1 MEQLKGI
8 GPGGKTTL
16 YLEASLSQLADVAPP
31 ESSILVVDEQVL
43 SYHTAALEAWPKI
56 LLPTGEAAKSL
67 SVLEQAVGQ
76 LTTLEAGRDCLLVG
90 IGGGVVSDFT
100 GFLAGVYKRGVRC
113 GFVPTSLLAMVDAAV
128 GGKNGLN
135 AGTLKNMIGLTRQ
148 PDFLFYDYRLLQSLP
163 EAEWVNGFAEIIKHG
178 LILDRELFEEL
189 ESRSVET
196 YRSDATQLA
205 ALVKRNALLKL
216 QVVEEDEFE
225 TGPRKLLNFGHTFGH
240 AFEKLFTLP
249 HGHAV
254 AIGMIWAARLAERET
269 GFTDTERLKQL
280 LVKYRLPLALEK
292 APDMNQVLALIA
304 NDKKRQGAAVDF
316 VLPEVIGRGLIRRLP
331 LAVLEQMAGTI

>member
-1 MEQLKGI
+1 MEVLKNI
-8 GPGGKTTL
+8 GPGKKTTL
-16 YLEASLSQLADVAPP
+16 YLEASLSQLAGIAPL
-31 ESSILVVDEQVL
+31 ENSILVVDEQVL
-43 SYHTAALEAWPKI
+43 SYHAAALEAWPKI

-67 SVLEQAVGQ
+67 SVLEQAVAQ
-76 LTTLEAGRDCLLVG
+76 LTALEAGRDCLLVG

-148 PDFLFYDYRLLQSLP
+148 PDFLFYDYRLLQTLP

-178 LILDRELFEEL
+178 VILDRELFEEL

-196 YRSDATQLA
+196 YRSDAVQLA

-316 VLPEVIGRGLIRRLP
+316 VLPEAIGRGLIRRLP
-331 LAVLEQMAGTI
+331 LAVLEQPAGKI